1 MKAIYIILI
10 LFMTTITVFSQSKE
24 SKKEI
29 SSNSALESKRE
40 KFDPKRDV
48 EKDIANAVK
57 EASSLN
63 KRILLDVGG
72 EWCIWCH
79 RLDYFFL
86 SNNDIYNLL
95 HDNFITV
102 KVNYSDENKNEVF
115 LSKYPKV
122 AGYPHIFILE
132 KDGKLLHS
140 QNTGDL
146 ESEKGYSRDKVIEF
160 LNKWKLAK
168 QSN

>member
-1 MKAIYIILI
+1 MLLIII
-10 LFMTTITVFSQSKE
+10 SNPVFSQSKE
-24 SKKEI
+24 SKQEI
-29 SSNSALESKRE
+29 SSQSDLEAKRE
-40 KFDPKRDV
+40 KFDPKRNV
-48 EKDIANAVK
+48 EKDLANAVV
-57 EASSLN
+57 EADSLN

-86 SNNDIYNLL
+86 NNQDIYNML
-95 HDNFITV
+95 HDNFIIV
-102 KVNYSDENKNEVF
+102 KVNYSEDNKNEKF

-146 ESEKGYSRDKVIEF
+146 ESEKGYSRDRVIAF
-160 LNKWKLAK
+160 LNTWKLAK
-168 QSN
+168 QNN